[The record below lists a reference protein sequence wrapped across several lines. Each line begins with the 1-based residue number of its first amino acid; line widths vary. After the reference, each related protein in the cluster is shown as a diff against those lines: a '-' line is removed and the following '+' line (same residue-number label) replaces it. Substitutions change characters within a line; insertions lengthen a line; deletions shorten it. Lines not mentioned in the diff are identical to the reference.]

1 MPYKSDQQKKWEDS
15 SLYAMLMRRGVTE
28 ETEDTVD
35 SFVDFI
41 EESLLN
47 KAYEQDERTGNRKH
61 ENKAKALVEQIKATA
76 DLYLWRNNPKV
87 AQAEIELLERM
98 KG

>member
-15 SLYAMLMRRGVTE
+15 SLYAMLMRRGVTQ
-28 ETEDTVD
+28 ETEEAID
-35 SFVDFI
+35 SFVGFL

-47 KAYEQDERTGNRKH
+47 EAYEQSERTNNKKH
-61 ENKAKALVEQIKATA
+61 ENKAKALVEQIKAIT

-87 AQAEIELLERM
+87 EQAERELLEKM